1 MGIFRR
7 NIFSTLQFALII
19 CLLMGAAANAD
30 FDRRLN
36 YQGRLV
42 DSNGVPVADNPTASI
57 EFDICTNGSSTANCN
72 SSTIWTETNT
82 VPIVDGLFSSILGET
97 NSIDGINFNS
107 SEYYIQVTYG
117 GNTYTPPQRITA
129 AAMALNVPDGIITS
143 AKMQDGAAL
152 DEISDNDG
160 AGSGLDCDLLDGYD
174 WSNVP
179 GATDIW
185 VNESGDTMSGDLN
198 MGTDGSGKRIIF
210 AATDA
215 SNEGGEFV
223 LNGSGANT
231 DWTVDNYAGRLR
243 MHTGGSTYFD
253 LNTSRLTLTGDLY
266 VSGSDIYLPDA
277 NTHLLEGAGNSLRVQ
292 TADGYVEIGPQ
303 NGSYSHFIT
312 DLSQFYFNKQIVI
325 AGHDIPYA
333 DDTYDLGTNS
343 LKWRNLY
350 IDGTAYLDDI
360 SCTDCLN
367 ETEIED
373 IYVLNSGDTMT
384 GNLAIEYAGNPGIEL
399 RATAGGTSY
408 IDWSN
413 DGTSDYDARLR
424 LTGNDLLYLE
434 GSNLNIYT
442 GYGIYFR
449 GSSMGDDAS
458 RLYPSVNRLLVR
470 AEDTDNVAQFA
481 EYGLYLPS
489 PLDSTY
495 NLYVGDGMQV
505 AYTESSSIDYRY
517 GGNITTNTG
526 GYTPIA
532 FTNTSGYA
540 HFGSGYGITMGD
552 KPIYLRGSFG
562 SDANHGFIYSSTV
575 DGPEFRGYQG
585 FIWKTGATGATER
598 MRLTDDPVL
607 TTGALALNKFHT
619 VVGPGTGSDNQ
630 YHTVQCNS
638 GYAISEFSVYSTNY
652 WDGNVTLFCSYL
664 GDLITPGSATWEDS
678 TLETCDDCWHYAT
691 CSSGRVAIG
700 WRAYA
705 NSRIDYNMQLLC
717 APLTTAGST
726 SMSNWMSTQND
737 EQSDDNMHGLAC
749 PAGTY
754 LYSMAVYVNSYLD
767 GDGRLRCRAPV
778 Y

>member
-1 MGIFRR
+1 MNKIRH
-7 NIFSTLQFALII
+7 NIFNISRFCLMF
-19 CLLMGAAANAD
+19 CLLIGTTAHAD
-30 FDRRLN
+30 FERRLN

-42 DSNGVPVADNPTASI
+42 DTNGVPVADNPTASI

-82 VPIVDGLFSSILGET
+82 VPIVDGLFSSILGE
-97 NSIDGINFNS
+97 NVSIDGINFNS

-179 GATDIW
+179 AGTDIW

-277 NTHLLEGAGNSLRVQ
+277 NTHLIEGAGNSLRVQ

-384 GNLAIEYAGNPGIEL
+384 GALNMSNNNVTNVGHITINDSGANEGLAWNGTAAGWI
-399 RATAGGTSY
+399 
-408 IDWSN
+408 IDVSPTGRTN
-413 DGTSDYDARLR
+413 ADG
-424 LTGNDLLYLE
+424 
-434 GSNLNIYT
+434 NLNL
-442 GYGIYFR
+442 YGTANNVMIWRPTIVYE
-449 GSSMGDDAS
+449 GDDAAEAS
-458 RLYPSVNRLLVR
+458 VQVYGASQGTGRIYVGQSTTYGGGIMYNGDGTPASNTSTDHVSLYRRNNGTD
-470 AEDTDNVAQFA
+470 AEVMHWSYSSNNVYFENNIYIGENSTTDNDTIYFDDAG
-481 EYGLYLPS
+481 EYIQW
-489 PLDSTY
+489 D
-495 NLYVGDGMQV
+495 DGGTDGHRFRISDDV
-505 AYTESSSIDYRY
+505 YA
-517 GGNITTNTG
+517 GGKL
-526 GYTPIA
+526 
-532 FTNTSGYA
+532 TSETLSA
-540 HFGSGYGITMGD
+540 WRI
-552 KPIYLRGSFG
+552 
-562 SDANHGFIYSSTV
+562 
-575 DGPEFRGYQG
+575 Q
-585 FIWKTGATGATER
+585 
-598 MRLTDDPVL
+598 
-607 TTGALALNKFHT
+607 
-619 VVGPGTGSDNQ
+619 
-630 YHTVQCNS
+630 TVQGPSNSADDQTHQVECSS
-638 GYAISEFSVYSTNY
+638 GYAIVGMSIWASSRL
-652 WDGNVTLFCSYL
+652 DGYITLVCQYL
-664 GDLITPGSATWEDS
+664 GDLLDTGSSYWTAGSGTGDDTWHYRLCSSNEVATGFSVYANTYLDHTIKLKCTPMASGVTAPYSMSHWFVSGGAGEESD
-678 TLETCDDCWHYAT
+678 DDCWHGAMCPT
-691 CSSGRVAIG
+691 G
-700 WRAYA
+700 
-705 NSRIDYNMQLLC
+705 
-717 APLTTAGST
+717 TF
-726 SMSNWMSTQND
+726 
-737 EQSDDNMHGLAC
+737 MHGFRVWV
-749 PAGTY
+749 G
-754 LYSMAVYVNSYLD
+754 SYLD
-767 GDGRLRCRAPV
+767 DDIMFRCRGVQP
-778 Y
+778 